1 MNPLSEPNVSKLLDT
16 LFYSTDI
23 NTLIE
28 CAANILKNPISIYN
42 TAFFCVGL
50 SNKKGIDD
58 DLWQQGAIG
67 ENIKYEYA
75 SNLHDLEQKYRENTV
90 KYKYFYENLDGFGSH
105 RRRVILMIFN
115 SVVIGYMN
123 VLQYHVDFEEIP
135 EELYEIVVGAL
146 TKALS
151 VSRTFAYYGGS
162 HNKDKE
168 SLEGLLYDLLSED
181 YASEYFYFQRVNGT
195 VFEKEGNYRIL
206 AVNIENAKL
215 ISAAIGDLK
224 LSLLATFPRSWS
236 VIIEKH
242 VVVLVDCGKTDS
254 ISEKSLSNLDMIL
267 NELKIYVG
275 ISDSFHSLYYAKKYL
290 YQAEATA
297 DMVYV
302 GIRVTINPKLA
313 PKNKYHATRK
323 ELIQAIPGMFPF
335 IFLIIVILGG
345 IYSGITTPTE
355 AAAVSV
361 IVALILSAITGGLTW
376 QSVKESLLETIK
388 SYCMIAFIVIGAKFF
403 TYIITMSGVSRG
415 ITSWFTS
422 LDASPLAFFLFIIA
436 IYLVLGCLMDGT
448 SIIYLTIPVV
458 YPLIQLAGFDPIW
471 FGVVLTALVEV
482 AMLTPPVGMNLFVL
496 HGITKGT
503 CEFKDIIKGCFPYI
517 LLYALL
523 IVLLWCF
530 PSIATWLPH
539 SM

>member
-1 MNPLSEPNVSKLLDT
+1 MDYFTVFFILLGILFFLLFIGQKVCFALAITSVIGFVIIKNPGALQSGGMVAWNAVNSFELIAIPMFILMGELVVHCGLSKNFYKSAKVYFSHIPGGFLQTNILACAIFSAISGSSLACAASIGSVSYRDLSEQGYDKKMVLGTLGGGGALGIMIPPSLPFLIYGSLTDTSVSKLFIAGVIPGLILT
-16 LFYSTDI
+16 LLF
-23 NTLIE
+23 
-28 CAANILKNPISIYN
+28 
-42 TAFFCVGL
+42 
-50 SNKKGIDD
+50 
-58 DLWQQGAIG
+58 
-67 ENIKYEYA
+67 
-75 SNLHDLEQKYRENTV
+75 
-90 KYKYFYENLDGFGSH
+90 
-105 RRRVILMIFN
+105 
-115 SVVIGYMN
+115 
-123 VLQYHVDFEEIP
+123 
-135 EELYEIVVGAL
+135 
-146 TKALS
+146 
-151 VSRTFAYYGGS
+151 
-162 HNKDKE
+162 
-168 SLEGLLYDLLSED
+168 
-181 YASEYFYFQRVNGT
+181 
-195 VFEKEGNYRIL
+195 
-206 AVNIENAKL
+206 
-215 ISAAIGDLK
+215 
-224 LSLLATFPRSWS
+224 
-236 VIIEKH
+236 
-242 VVVLVDCGKTDS
+242 
-254 ISEKSLSNLDMIL
+254 
-267 NELKIYVG
+267 
-275 ISDSFHSLYYAKKYL
+275 
-290 YQAEATA
+290 
-297 DMVYV
+297 MVYV

-422 LDASPLAFFLFIIA
+422 LNASPLAFFLFIIA

-471 FGVVLTALVEV
+471 FGVILTALVEI

-517 LLYALL
+517 LIYALL
-523 IVLLWCF
+523 IALLWCF